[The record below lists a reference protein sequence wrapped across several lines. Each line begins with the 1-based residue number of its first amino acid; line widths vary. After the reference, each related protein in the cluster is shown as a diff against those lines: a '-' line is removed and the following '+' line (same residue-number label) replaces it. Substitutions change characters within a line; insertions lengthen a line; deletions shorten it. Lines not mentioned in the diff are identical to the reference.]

1 MNEKYM
7 KLALELAKKG
17 EGRVNPNPLVGAVI
31 VKDNKIIGEGYHGY
45 YGGPHAEINAFS
57 SAKENVEGSTMYVT
71 LEPCCHY
78 GKTPPCVNA
87 IIKNN
92 IKKVIVGM
100 LDPNPRVAGKGV
112 EILREHGIE
121 VITGVLEEECKNL
134 NEIFIK
140 YIGTKLPFVI
150 MKYAM
155 TLDGKIA
162 AFTGDSK
169 WITGEAA
176 RKEVHKLRNKV
187 SGIMVGI
194 GTVLQDNPSLTCRM
208 QGGISP
214 KRIIVDSNLRIPLN
228 SSVLNI
234 KDETLTIVATTKKV
248 SEENIQLLKDKGVEV
263 LIVEDMDGRVNLQA
277 LIKKLGEMGID
288 SILLEGGSTLNY
300 SAIEQGIVDKV
311 QAYIAP
317 KIIGGESA
325 KTPIG
330 GEGKALMSESIILQN
345 VIFKTFDE
353 DILIEGY
360 VK

>member
-1 MNEKYM
+1 MDEKYM

-31 VKDNKIIGEGYHGY
+31 VKDNKIIGKGYHEY

-57 SAKENVEGSTMYVT
+57 SAQENVEGSTMYVT

-92 IKKVIVGM
+92 IKKVVVGM
-100 LDPNPRVAGKGV
+100 LDPNPKVAGKGI

-121 VITGVLEEECKNL
+121 VITGVLEEKCKDL

-140 YIGTKLPFVI
+140 YIVTKSPFVI

-162 AFTGDSK
+162 AYTGDSK
-169 WITGEAA
+169 WITGESA
-176 RKEVHKLRNKV
+176 REEVHKLRNKV

-194 GTVLQDNPSLTCRM
+194 GTVLQDNPSLTCRI

-214 KRIIVDSNLRIPLN
+214 KRIIVDSNLRIPL
-228 SSVLNI
+228 SSNVLTI
-234 KDETLTIVATTKKV
+234 KDQTLTIIAATKKA
-248 SEENIQLLKDKGVEV
+248 SQEKIQILKDKGAEV

-277 LIKKLGEMGID
+277 LMKRLGEMGID

-330 GEGKALMSESIILQN
+330 GEGKALMSESINLKDIT
-345 VIFKTFDE
+345 FKTFDE

>member
-1 MNEKYM
+1 M

-17 EGRVNPNPLVGAVI
+17 ERRVNPNPLVGAVI
-31 VKDNKIIGEGYHGY
+31 VKDNKIIGKGYHEY

-57 SAKENVEGSTMYVT
+57 SAQENVEGSTMYVT

-92 IKKVIVGM
+92 IKKVVVGM
-100 LDPNPRVAGKGV
+100 LDPNPKVAGKGI

-121 VITGVLEEECKNL
+121 VITGVLEKQSIEL

-140 YIGTKLPFVI
+140 YITTKVPFVV

-162 AFTGDSK
+162 AYTGDSK
-169 WITGEAA
+169 WITGESA
-176 RKEVHKLRNKV
+176 REEVHKLRNKV

-194 GTVLQDNPSLTCRM
+194 GTVLQDNPSLTCRI

-214 KRIIVDSNLRIPLN
+214 KRIIVDSNLRIPL
-228 SSVLNI
+228 SSNVLTI
-234 KDETLTIVATTKKV
+234 KDETLTIIATTKKA
-248 SEENIQLLKDKGVEV
+248 SQEKIQILKDNGAEV
-263 LIVEDMDGRVNLQA
+263 LIVEDINGRVNLQA
-277 LIKKLGEMGID
+277 LMKRLGEMGID

-311 QAYIAP
+311 QAYIAS

-330 GEGKALMSESIILQN
+330 GKGKPLMSESIILQN
-345 VIFKTFDE
+345 VTFKTFDE

>member
-1 MNEKYM
+1 MNERYM

-31 VKDNKIIGEGYHGY
+31 VKDNKIIGEGYHEY

-100 LDPNPRVAGKGV
+100 LDPNPKVAGKGV
-112 EILREHGIE
+112 KILREHGIE

-140 YIGTKLPFVI
+140 YITAKLPFII

-169 WITGEAA
+169 WITGETA
-176 RKEVHKLRNKV
+176 RKEVHRLRHKV
-187 SGIMVGI
+187 SGIMIGI
-194 GTVLQDNPSLTCRM
+194 GTVLQDNPSLTCRIE
-208 QGGISP
+208 GGKSP

-228 SSVLNI
+228 SNVLTI
-234 KDETLTIVATTKKV
+234 KDEALTIIATTKKA
-248 SEENIQLLKDKGVEV
+248 SEEKIQLLKDNGAEV
-263 LIVEDMDGRVNLQA
+263 IIVEDTDGRVNLQA
-277 LIKKLGEMGID
+277 LVKKLGEMAID

-317 KIIGGESA
+317 KLIGGENA

-330 GEGKALMSESIILQN
+330 GEGKALMSESINLRNIT
-345 VIFKTFDE
+345 FKTFDE

>member
-1 MNEKYM
+1 MNERYM

-31 VKDNKIIGEGYHGY
+31 VKDNKIIGEGYHEY

-57 SAKENVEGSTMYVT
+57 SAKENVEGGTMYVT

-100 LDPNPRVAGKGV
+100 LDPNPKVAGKGV
-112 EILREHGIE
+112 KILREHGIE

-140 YIGTKLPFVI
+140 YITAKLPFII

-169 WITGEAA
+169 WITGETA
-176 RKEVHKLRNKV
+176 RKEVHRLRNKV

-194 GTVLQDNPSLTCRM
+194 GTVLQDNPSLTCRIE
-208 QGGISP
+208 GGISP

-228 SSVLNI
+228 SNVLTI
-234 KDETLTIVATTKKV
+234 KDEALTIIATTKKA
-248 SEENIQLLKDKGVEV
+248 SEEKIQLLKDNGAEV
-263 LIVEDMDGRVNLQA
+263 IIVEDIDGRVNLQA
-277 LIKKLGEMGID
+277 LVKKLGEMAMD

-317 KIIGGESA
+317 KLIGGENA

-330 GEGKALMSESIILQN
+330 GEGKALMSESINLQN
-345 VIFKTFDE
+345 ITFKTFDE

>member
-31 VKDNKIIGEGYHGY
+31 VKDNKIIGEGYHEY

-57 SAKENVEGSTMYVT
+57 SVKENVEGSTMYVT

-121 VITGVLEEECKNL
+121 VITGVLEEECKSL

-176 RKEVHKLRNKV
+176 REEVHKLRNNV

-194 GTVLQDNPSLTCRM
+194 GTVLQDNPSLTCRI
-208 QGGISP
+208 QGGMSP

-228 SSVLNI
+228 SNVLNI
-234 KDETLTIVATTKKV
+234 KDETSTIIATTKKA
-248 SEENIQLLKDKGVEV
+248 SEDKIQLLEDKGAEV

-277 LIKKLGEMGID
+277 LMKRLGEMGID

-311 QAYIAP
+311 QAYIAS

-330 GEGKALMSESIILQN
+330 GKGKPLMSESIILQN
-345 VIFKTFDE
+345 VTFKTFDE